1 MRVVIVDDQVLL
13 REGLAR
19 LLAEAGMDVV
29 ASAGDIDGFLRAAD
43 TTRPDVAIID
53 IRLPPTFTDE
63 GLRAAD
69 LLRTRHP
76 GTAVLVLSQYL
87 NAGYAFRLLESF
99 PSGVGYLLK
108 DRVSQVAV
116 LIDAVERV
124 VAGECVVDPSIVTR
138 LVSRTQLAEP
148 LSVLTP
154 RERDVLG
161 LMAEGRTNVAIGQR
175 LFLSEKTVEGNVRR
189 IFDKLGLADTPE
201 DNRRVLAVLAFL
213 RACGKPAADLG
224 STCEG
229 ATAACRLLSSGIST
243 STMVPP
249 RRSPSTCNRP
259 PCSAKRSDSA
269 RSPRPP
275 GSAPPT
281 PSSLT

>member
-1 MRVVIVDDQVLL
+1 VRVAIVDDQVLL

-19 LLAEAGMDVV
+19 LLAEAGMEVV
-29 ASAGDIDGFLRAAD
+29 ASAGDVDGFLSAAA
-43 TTRPDVAIID
+43 TTKPEVAIID
-53 IRLPPTFTDE
+53 VRLPPTFTDE

-76 GTAVLVLSQYL
+76 GTAILVLSQYL
-87 NAGYAFRLLESF
+87 DAGYALRLLESF

-138 LVSRTQLAEP
+138 LVSRAGPAGP
-148 LSVLTP
+148 LGVLTP
-154 RERDVLG
+154 RERDVLS
-161 LMAEGRTNVAIGQR
+161 LLAVGRTKVAIGQR

-189 IFDKLGLADTPE
+189 IFDKLGLTDTAE

-213 RACGKPAADLG
+213 RP
-224 STCEG
+224 
-229 ATAACRLLSSGIST
+229 
-243 STMVPP
+243 
-249 RRSPSTCNRP
+249 
-259 PCSAKRSDSA
+259 
-269 RSPRPP
+269 
-275 GSAPPT
+275 
-281 PSSLT
+281 

>member
-1 MRVVIVDDQVLL
+1 VRVAIVDDQVLL

-29 ASAGDIDGFLRAAD
+29 ASEGAPDSFLGAVG
-43 TTRPDVAIID
+43 TSHPDVAIID

-63 GLRAAD
+63 GLRAAEQV
-69 LLRTRHP
+69 RTRYP

-87 NAGYAFRLLESF
+87 DAGYALRLLESF
-99 PSGVGYLLK
+99 PRGVGYLLK

-138 LVSRTQLAEP
+138 LVSRTGLAGP
-148 LSVLTP
+148 LSVLTR

-161 LMAEGRTNVAIGQR
+161 LMAEGRTNSAIGQR

-189 IFDKLGLADTPE
+189 IFDKLGLTDTAE

-213 RACGKPAADLG
+213 RA
-224 STCEG
+224 
-229 ATAACRLLSSGIST
+229 
-243 STMVPP
+243 
-249 RRSPSTCNRP
+249 
-259 PCSAKRSDSA
+259 
-269 RSPRPP
+269 
-275 GSAPPT
+275 
-281 PSSLT
+281 